1 MTAALQGNNAAAGAA
16 GGASG
21 ELIAGAIAKALY
33 PDVKDLSKLTEDQK
47 QTLSTLAS
55 ISSGMA
61 GGIVGGNTAG
71 AATGAAAGKNAVE
84 NNMISVP
91 APTPIPVPGV
101 PVSPGDKVTKDANDK
116 IASALDGVFDA
127 LDKATQCSF
136 GRACSSDDTDQD
148 AGPNAGKNLTE
159 DEKAEYGGTGSGT
172 PQPPE
177 NEPSKQDNKPVDKL
191 NQKQESAIKKI
202 DNTIKNALKDH
213 DITGTLKDMDGNP
226 VPKDNGGYWDHMQ
239 EMKNTLRG
247 LKNHADTLK
256 NVNNPEAQA
265 AYGRATDAINK
276 IESAL
281 KGHGI

>member
-1 MTAALQGNNAAAGAA
+1 MEILGYVGALFIGLVLGLTGGGGSILTVPILVYLMSINPVTATAYSLFIVGTT
-16 GGASG
+16 STF
-21 ELIAGAIAKALY
+21 GAIQNYRKNLVDIKNGFIFAIPSFIAVY
-33 PDVKDLSKLTEDQK
+33 LTRK
-47 QTLSTLAS
+47 F
-55 ISSGMA
+55 
-61 GGIVGGNTAG
+61 IVPRIP
-71 AATGAAAGKNAVE
+71 E
-84 NNMISVP
+84 IIIES
-91 APTPIPVPGV
+91 PILI
-101 PVSPGDKVTKDANDK
+101 TKDSFLMLFFAV
-116 IASALDGVFDA
+116 IMVFGALTV
-127 LDKATQCSF
+127 LRKKNQNTNNEEK
-136 GRACSSDDTDQD
+136 R
-148 AGPNAGKNLTE
+148 NLTE
-159 DEKAEYGGTGSGT
+159 DEKTEYGGTGSGT